1 MNRYVTSLQESV
13 NDCGAPRSWS
23 LLPFKCTLGALLVAA
38 ILAAPASAE
47 VIPVGTLTNYS
58 IISVGT
64 GASITMNSGPVG
76 GVVLLGAGTTSSSSG
91 GNNGAIPGG
100 VQVSPPVSGDN
111 LTHLQNPVVV
121 TMVPSTVGTT
131 ALSDA
136 IALSSFA
143 AGLTATQTFGAINGT
158 QVITG
163 NGDTNVINI
172 ASLHNPTLT
181 LSGGPN
187 DVFIINVS
195 GSFQTNHP
203 VTLVGITP
211 SQILWNFTGTGTV
224 LQTSG
229 GAVLP
234 GTFLTTHG
242 GQFNLDNVD
251 VMGALINATGNITFV
266 SGAHLEFL
274 PFTPPEEIPE
284 PGTLALLGAG
294 LATVVGVRQRSL
306 RK

>member
-143 AGLTATQTFGAINGT
+143 AGLTA
-158 QVITG
+158 
-163 NGDTNVINI
+163 
-172 ASLHNPTLT
+172 
-181 LSGGPN
+181 
-187 DVFIINVS
+187 
-195 GSFQTNHP
+195 
-203 VTLVGITP
+203 
-211 SQILWNFTGTGTV
+211 
-224 LQTSG
+224 
-229 GAVLP
+229 
-234 GTFLTTHG
+234 
-242 GQFNLDNVD
+242 
-251 VMGALINATGNITFV
+251 
-266 SGAHLEFL
+266 
-274 PFTPPEEIPE
+274 
-284 PGTLALLGAG
+284 
-294 LATVVGVRQRSL
+294 
-306 RK
+306 